1 MSIEVDFRAA
11 LLADTNVS
19 ALIGTRVY
27 PLMLPDD
34 ADTPAVIY
42 QELDAVGERTL
53 SGHFI
58 ARTRRYQLR
67 LVAASYDEIVQLK
80 AAVAG
85 VFSGGNGDYSR
96 LFIDDGPD
104 GYEFDTKLYTKILDA
119 QISV

>member
-1 MSIEVDFRAA
+1 MSIEEDLRAV
-11 LLADTNVS
+11 LLADTNVA

-34 ADTPAVIY
+34 AATPAIIY
-42 QELDAVGERTL
+42 QEIDAIGERTL
-53 SGHFI
+53 GGHFI
-58 ARTRRYQLR
+58 ATARRYQLR
-67 LVAASYDEIVQLK
+67 LAATSYDMIVQLK

-85 VFSGGNGDYSR
+85 VDSGPNGGYTR

-104 GYEFDTKLYTKILDA
+104 GYEFDTKLYTKILEA

>member
-1 MSIEVDFRAA
+1 MSIEEDLREL
-11 LLADTNVS
+11 LLADVNVA

-34 ADTPAVIY
+34 AATPAIIY
-42 QELDAVGERTL
+42 QEIDAIGERTL

-58 ARTRRYQLR
+58 ASQRRYQLR
-67 LVAASYDEIVQLK
+67 LVADSYSTIVQLK
-80 AAVAG
+80 AAAAG
-85 VFSGGNGDYSR
+85 VASGPNGGYTR

-104 GYEFDTKLYTKILDA
+104 GYEFDTQLYTKILEA